1 MLLKKSGALENSRK
15 PCTVV
20 QFQTEQYNLDLCM
33 VEAKNPGHGGE
44 VGAIEQIKLMD
55 IQFYLITN
63 IIFSFFI
70 LS

>member
-1 MLLKKSGALENSRK
+1 M
-15 PCTVV
+15 

-33 VEAKNPGHGGE
+33 VEVKNPGHGGE

-55 IQFYLITN
+55 IQLYLITN